1 MSLSYDWTPL
11 SQLIADLKALV
22 GLGLDTRVKTLETKP
37 EPETYDDTA
46 LKTRVAALEAAD
58 AAGLDPA
65 TMARI
70 IALENAVSTLSTQLA
85 AYTASPVEPP
95 VEPPA
100 EEPPA

>member
-1 MSLSYDWTPL
+1 MSLSYDWAPL
-11 SQLIADLKALV
+11 SQLVTDLKALV
-22 GLGLDTRVKTLETKP
+22 GLGLDTRVKALETKP
-37 EPETYDDTA
+37 EPQTYDDTA

-70 IALENAVSTLSTQLA
+70 IALEGAIATLSIQLA

-95 VEPPA
+95 VEPPVT
-100 EEPPA
+100 PPA